1 MMFLDCPACL
11 DQQSAARCGLP
22 AEVRSRFTTRSTDGP
37 PDSIMISCPA
47 GHAFSGPAASLTPD
61 RTGNPDPGT
70 ARASSRTGRDRP
82 PPAQER
88 RRGGGPAP
96 RNHHAAPHRHDHR
109 PNNTPAYYLGHPA
122 TVWITAMRPRRHRTA
137 SPHEG
142 NQGPRQHPPHRTPP
156 SRSTADHPATA
167 PGQQP
172 QPRPDTRNTP
182 KREPPAA
189 RPHRPHPHNPPPAPA
204 ADRPLTPAQPLI
216 AAHRHAIIP
225 PAFLSAPYPMSPSS
239 DHYAVYL
246 CVFPAT
252 PRTRSSTADR
262 AMTCLSP
269 PDSAQMSA
277 NPGGGRR
284 GQRPVVPSSCSR
296 RMSACPACRAVSLVM
311 CATTHRSVCRLPS
324 TGTAKRACGSP
335 AARIARSL
343 SSMAAR

>member
-22 AEVRSRFTTRSTDGP
+22 AEARSRFTTRSTDGP

-137 SPHEG
+137 SPHPRETRARG
-142 NQGPRQHPPHRTPP
+142 NNPHTGHR
-156 SRSTADHPATA
+156 HPAA
-167 PGQQP
+167 PLTTQ
-172 QPRPDTRNTP
+172 
-182 KREPPAA
+182 
-189 RPHRPHPHNPPPAPA
+189 PPPLVNSHSPAPTRA
-204 ADRPLTPAQPLI
+204 
-216 AAHRHAIIP
+216 IP
-225 PAFLSAPYPMSPSS
+225 PNES
-239 DHYAVYL
+239 H
-246 CVFPAT
+246 
-252 PRTRSSTADR
+252 
-262 AMTCLSP
+262 
-269 PDSAQMSA
+269 
-277 NPGGGRR
+277 
-284 GQRPVVPSSCSR
+284 QRPVR
-296 RMSACPACRAVSLVM
+296 TAHTH
-311 CATTHRSVCRLPS
+311 TTPLRPPRL
-324 TGTAKRACGSP
+324 TDH
-335 AARIARSL
+335 
-343 SSMAAR
+343 